1 MFNQVIEKVYDHR
14 NSNSWSAK
22 LRKKRLSFFSSL
34 MDLIPTTQT
43 SVKILDVGGV
53 PEFWQNSAF
62 FEQTPVNVEIYV
74 VNINPFYETHGT
86 NNQKIKIMT
95 GDARNLKQFQDQEFD
110 IVFSNSVIEHVG
122 DYSDQRQMANEAMR
136 VGQRYFIQTP
146 NLYFPIE
153 PHFVFPFFQFLPIE
167 LRVELLTRFNLGW
180 LKKQPDRQKA
190 KNIVESI
197 KLLNKDQFVNLFPGA
212 NYYEEKI
219 FGLTKSLIVYDGW

>member
-34 MDLIPTTQT
+34 MALIPTTQS

-62 FEQTPVNVEIYV
+62 FEQTPVNIEIYV
-74 VNINPFYETHGT
+74 VNINPFYEKHGT
-86 NNQKIKIMT
+86 SNQKIKIMT
-95 GDARNLKQFQDQEFD
+95 SDARNLKHFKDKEFD

-122 DYSDQRQMANEAMR
+122 DYSDQRQMANEVMR

-153 PHFVFPFFQFLPIE
+153 PHFIFPFFQFLPIG
-167 LRVELLTRFNLGW
+167 LRVELLTRFDLGW
-180 LKKQPDRQKA
+180 LKKQPDKQKA
-190 KNIVESI
+190 RVEVESI
-197 KLLNKDQFVNLFPGA
+197 RLLSKKQFTNLFPGA

>member
-1 MFNQVIEKVYDHR
+1 MLNQIIENVYDYR

-22 LRKKRLSFFSSL
+22 LRKKRLSFFYSL
-34 MDLIPTTQT
+34 MALIPQTQT
-43 SVKILDVGGV
+43 TVKIIDVGGV

-62 FEQTPVNVEIYV
+62 LEQASVDVEIYV
-74 VNINPFYETHGT
+74 VNINPFYEKQGT
-86 NNQKIKIMT
+86 NNHKIKILT

-122 DYSDQRQMANEAMR
+122 DYSEQRQMANEVMR

-167 LRVELLTRFNLGW
+167 VRAELLTRFNLGW
-180 LKKQPDRQKA
+180 LKKQPDKQKA
-190 KNIVESI
+190 KAEVESI
-197 KLLNKDQFVNLFPGA
+197 KLLSKKQFVNLFPGA

-219 FGLTKSLIVYDGW
+219 FGLTKSLIVYGGW